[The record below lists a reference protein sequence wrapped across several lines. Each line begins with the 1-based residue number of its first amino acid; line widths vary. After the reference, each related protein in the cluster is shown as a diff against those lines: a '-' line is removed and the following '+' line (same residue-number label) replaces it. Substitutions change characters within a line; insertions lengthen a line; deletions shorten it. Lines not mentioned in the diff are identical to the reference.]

1 MSCEDLKPVTHRWVQ
16 RDRLRKSGWHTGG
29 EAGDRRERPET
40 CKPETSLPS
49 AMQPVRRTVDGGH
62 R

>member
-1 MSCEDLKPVTHRWVQ
+1 MSCEDLKPVGAERQGQEV
-16 RDRLRKSGWHTGG
+16 RVAYRG
-29 EAGDRRERPET
+29 EAGNRMEKPES